1 MKVQKLNVVRFAPK
15 GQGSFY
21 DYVVA
26 NVKSYFRENKIS
38 PYANTE
44 MWVKTAVMLFLYFVP
59 YTLMVTGSGSDRLWL
74 FLGFWFTMGIGMSGI
89 GTAVMH
95 DANHGTYSP
104 NKRVNNFISY
114 ILEIIGGYTVNWRI
128 QHNVLHHTYTNVSGP
143 GRRYRYNGSHAFISH
158 AADKVVSPLSIPL
171 CVVLLYD
178 HDPLLDDRK
187 RLPRHN
193 AVPAIWPV
201 EKSTGFFQAGVVT
214 HHRV

>member
-59 YTLMVTGSGSDRLWL
+59 YTLMVAGSGSDRLWL

-114 ILEIIGGYTVNWRI
+114 ILEIIGGYTVN
-128 QHNVLHHTYTNVSGP
+128 
-143 GRRYRYNGSHAFISH
+143 
-158 AADKVVSPLSIPL
+158 
-171 CVVLLYD
+171 
-178 HDPLLDDRK
+178 
-187 RLPRHN
+187 
-193 AVPAIWPV
+193 
-201 EKSTGFFQAGVVT
+201 
-214 HHRV
+214 